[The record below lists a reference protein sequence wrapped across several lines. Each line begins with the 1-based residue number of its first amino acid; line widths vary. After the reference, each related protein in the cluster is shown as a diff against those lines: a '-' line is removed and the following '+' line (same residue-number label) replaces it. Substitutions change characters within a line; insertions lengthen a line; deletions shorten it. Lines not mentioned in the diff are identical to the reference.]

1 MLHSTHYKPS
11 TIEASKKT
19 LRKFLEL
26 HQETVQ
32 GLVTTQLVIEDHDTP
47 LDPQVLQEL
56 EHLYATAHRMLSQE
70 LAKVEHI
77 EAMQEARRN
86 AEKAFGILQATR
98 GKSNQAQQ
106 ATA

>member
-1 MLHSTHYKPS
+1 MFTGSSYKPS

-32 GLVTTQLVIEDHDTP
+32 GLVTTQLIIEDHDTP